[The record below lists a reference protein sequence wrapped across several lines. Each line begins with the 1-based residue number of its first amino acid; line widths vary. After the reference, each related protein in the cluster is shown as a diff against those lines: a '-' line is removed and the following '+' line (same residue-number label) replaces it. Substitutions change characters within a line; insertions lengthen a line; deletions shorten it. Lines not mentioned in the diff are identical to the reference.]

1 MWALKLLLLMVSGVR
16 QSGDRLNT
24 KVKGQAGHRVTSL
37 SGSQCG
43 HMKLLLLMVSGV
55 RQSGDG
61 LNSKVKGQ
69 AGHRVTR

>member
-1 MWALKLLLLMVSGVR
+1 MKLLLLMVLGVR
-16 QSGDRLNT
+16 QSGDGLNA

-37 SGSQCG
+37 SGAQCE
-43 HMKLLLLMVSGV
+43 HMKLLLLMVLRV

-61 LNSKVKGQ
+61 LNAKVKGQ